1 MEITLTK
8 GNFEDEVLKSEIP
21 VLVDFWASWCG
32 PCKMLAPTVAQ
43 IAEEYSGKIKVG
55 KVNVDEEESLSRE
68 YGIVSIPTVILFK
81 NGKSQ
86 TVPDGN
92 LGNLRGN
99 RLSQGTTEAILYSSI
114 LSYLKHAKCST
125 IYVDECLSHMHSE
138 LEKYLIWL
146 SILLKE
152 KDSQLFFTTH
162 NVEICDLQLP
172 TNAFL
177 FLKRNKEGLN
187 EAFWANTKLIKNDRS
202 FRNYYENDYFGVLPD
217 YSSLIALLHKE
228 GE

>member
-81 NGKSQ
+81 NGQPEKTSIGL
-86 TVPDGN
+86 VPKETLVSM
-92 LGNLRGN
+92 LG
-99 RLSQGTTEAILYSSI
+99 
-114 LSYLKHAKCST
+114 
-125 IYVDECLSHMHSE
+125 
-138 LEKYLIWL
+138 
-146 SILLKE
+146 
-152 KDSQLFFTTH
+152 
-162 NVEICDLQLP
+162 
-172 TNAFL
+172 
-177 FLKRNKEGLN
+177 
-187 EAFWANTKLIKNDRS
+187 
-202 FRNYYENDYFGVLPD
+202 
-217 YSSLIALLHKE
+217 
-228 GE
+228 